1 MYHIAC
7 EQGGRRGDEDTA
19 ASVNVKT
26 VLVPT
31 PAVDLQGSERY
42 FYPRRYANPSR
53 SGKSTS
59 KTSSSRQQR
68 TAQALDGDIESVND
82 SL

>member
-42 FYPRRYANPSR
+42 FYPLRYANPSR

-59 KTSSSRQQR
+59 KTAKRPAPDSSALPKHW
-68 TAQALDGDIESVND
+68 TATLSQ
-82 SL
+82 